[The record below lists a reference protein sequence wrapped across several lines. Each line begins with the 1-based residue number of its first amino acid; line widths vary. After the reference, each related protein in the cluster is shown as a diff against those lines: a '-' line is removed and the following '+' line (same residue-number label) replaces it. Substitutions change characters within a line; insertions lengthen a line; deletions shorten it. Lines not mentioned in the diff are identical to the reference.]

1 MPSDR
6 STPLE
11 RTAGALSA
19 IAQRSGFASFLRWWG
34 AELAPLVPSG
44 ARNAVARRRMRPILA
59 FDGPVATVWRP
70 VMVDGAVKVEPTAR
84 ITLDGDAQ
92 AVVAAGRAA
101 IGELGRLAGSGA
113 SGAPRVRLAIP
124 ARAVLRKT
132 LVLPAAVEEN
142 LRQAIGYDLDRLTP
156 FKADELYYDAAVV
169 SRDAGKGT
177 VAVDFAAVRRPVVDA
192 ALAHAALWGADVR
205 SVTPDE
211 PGAPPSRLNLAPDES
226 RAAPAPWKRWQFWAP
241 LAALGAVTLVAIVLP
256 LWQKRDYAIALI
268 GRAQAAR
275 EEAAVSERLRADVEN
290 AAAQYNFVLERKY
303 AYPPIVRV
311 LDTMSSVLPDDTW
324 ITQLEIR
331 ALPKGRDRD
340 REIVVRGESG
350 NAGALIPI
358 LESSG
363 LVAQVAPRSP
373 VTKIQPGPGEIFDL
387 GAQLK
392 PAAKPAMVTVLA
404 LADPPARAPEPAA
417 PPPAPPQPAPANA
430 APAPSSASLAPAS
443 AAPVPEPA
451 SAGVSEKEGSSAP
464 VADAPAPPAAAPA
477 PPQGE
482 AKGMGRPGG
491 RRRRSDT

>member
-44 ARNAVARRRMRPILA
+44 ARNAVARRRMRPVLA
-59 FDGPVATVWRP
+59 FDGPVATLWRP

-84 ITLDGDAQ
+84 IALDGEAQ
-92 AVVAAGRAA
+92 AVCAAGRAA

-113 SGAPRVRLAIP
+113 AGAPRVRLAIP
-124 ARAVLRKT
+124 ARAVLRKA

-177 VAVDFAAVRRPVVDA
+177 VSVDFAAVRRPVVDA

-211 PGAPPSRLNLAPDES
+211 PGAPPSRLNLAPEEA
-226 RAAPAPWKRWQFWAP
+226 RAAPAPWRRWQFWAP
-241 LAALGAVTLVAIVLP
+241 LAALGVVTLVAIVLP

-275 EEAAVSERLRADVEN
+275 EEAAVSERLRAEVEQ

-311 LDTMSSVLPDDTW
+311 LDTMSSALPDDTW
-324 ITQLEIR
+324 ITQLEVR

-350 NAGALIPI
+350 NAGALIPV
-358 LESSG
+358 LEASG

-373 VTKIQPGPGEIFDL
+373 ITKIQPGPGEIFDL

-392 PAAKPAMVTVLA
+392 PAAKPAMVSVLA
-404 LADPPARAPEPAA
+404 LADPPARAPEPVASPPARLQPAPNPAA
-417 PPPAPPQPAPANA
+417 PPTEPA
-430 APAPSSASLAPAS
+430 APKADA
-443 AAPVPEPA
+443 A
-451 SAGVSEKEGSSAP
+451 SAGAGEMEDPSAP
-464 VADAPAPPAAAPA
+464 VAETQAPSAAAPA
-477 PPQGE
+477 SPPG
-482 AKGMGRPGG
+482 APKGAARSGP
-491 RRRRSDT
+491 RRRTAGS